1 MKTRGEN
8 GKPVLR
14 VVVHCLWF
22 VVLEGLFVA
31 LSLLMFRV
39 FPASPEEQTV
49 AKAWF
54 NKGANRVA
62 VRVFAVGFDFLSLSA
77 HEAPAR
83 VTEAVARLPSRSA
96 GCGQPVC
103 RTIDFTSD
111 TLFTLGLGMWLVIVL
126 FAIFGPLRGV
136 GVRSRIRAVVTSAAF
151 FILCF
156 TIRCVIIGGAAYF
169 VDPFTVVHCYDP
181 PLRFVTLSVI
191 VIVGILH
198 FGVEDKDRAE
208 HGRKPTGNPSKVL
221 VAALGVLLGCN
232 GNLSNNTITI
242 NVGGGC
248 GDVLPYL
255 AILVMVAWSTVRNF
269 RGRKKAEA
277 GELPRVRVAS
287 VEEPAV
293 AEIAKGI
300 VPRLGGRPRKG
311 RQPAFTQKAVAVLCG
326 KSEGTVAGWENGRIK
341 PPFDYRA
348 ELRVKGGVE
357 FFDWVR
363 EYNAHNG
370 VADIFVQIQ
379 KGNVVYTEGL
389 TEREKGLVEE
399 HIRKLRQG

>member
-1 MKTRGEN
+1 MRKRRQEWRE
-8 GKPVLR
+8 L
-14 VVVHCLWF
+14 LEWF
-22 VVLEGLFVA
+22 VAENRAILAARDGNGRWRPVEFFRPEKIAKSTRKLSELVGLIARSWWWEIPVGSAEFSRLRESALEVLVGLRC
-31 LSLLMFRV
+31 LLDDEYGIVRWMEFWERV
-39 FPASPEEQTV
+39 FFRMMAWNRPLMVILAKVEVRTRLMQRHLESPLV
-49 AKAWF
+49 Y
-54 NKGANRVA
+54 
-62 VRVFAVGFDFLSLSA
+62 
-77 HEAPAR
+77 
-83 VTEAVARLPSRSA
+83 
-96 GCGQPVC
+96 
-103 RTIDFTSD
+103 I
-111 TLFTLGLGMWLVIVL
+111 GLAL
-126 FAIFGPLRGV
+126 
-136 GVRSRIRAVVTSAAF
+136 AAM
-151 FILCF
+151 
-156 TIRCVIIGGAAYF
+156 
-169 VDPFTVVHCYDP
+169 
-181 PLRFVTLSVI
+181 
-191 VIVGILH
+191 
-198 FGVEDKDRAE
+198 E
-208 HGRKPTGNPSKVL
+208 
-221 VAALGVLLGCN
+221 
-232 GNLSNNTITI
+232 
-242 NVGGGC
+242 
-248 GDVLPYL
+248 
-255 AILVMVAWSTVRNF
+255 
-269 RGRKKAEA
+269 
-277 GELPRVRVAS
+277 ELPRVRVAS